1 MYHREG
7 ERKEHPLFSKGFR
20 RENMEGAAL
29 TEMALSK
36 ANGTPG
42 TVVKKLCINTEK
54 KANKKFDMEG
64 W

>member
-1 MYHREG
+1 MKGICRAE
-7 ERKEHPLFSKGFR
+7 KALF
-20 RENMEGAAL
+20 
-29 TEMALSK
+29 K

-64 W
+64 L

>member
-1 MYHREG
+1 
-7 ERKEHPLFSKGFR
+7 
-20 RENMEGAAL
+20 MEGAAL
-29 TEMALSK
+29 TERTLFNV
-36 ANGTPG
+36 NGTPG